1 VKVKLLLRLVAVHLC
16 FLFAVSGLGL
26 SQTRGESRRVGGQE
40 QRPAAS
46 TPEGGQLII
55 ETSSLPSGYTRGT
68 YTFTLRAHGGIPRL
82 RWKVEEGELPPG
94 LKLEDDGRLR
104 GSPEKPG
111 EYRFTVSLT
120 DNAKPQQAVER
131 EFVLIVLRA
140 LVLEWK
146 IPPHVA
152 GSRIEGSVQVSN
164 ETPEDFDFT
173 FYVLAVSENGR
184 ATAIGYQR
192 FSLKKGTMDFEIPFG
207 DTLPFGAYVVHADAV
222 GEVAEKNQI
231 YRARLQT
238 PGRLQVA
245 VGP

>member
-26 SQTRGESRRVGGQE
+26 SQTRGESRR
-40 QRPAAS
+40 PAAS
-46 TPEGGQLII
+46 TPEGGQLIM

-82 RWKVEEGELPPG
+82 HWKVEDGELPPG
-94 LKLEDDGRLR
+94 LKLEDDGRLH
-104 GSPEKPG
+104 GAPEKPG
-111 EYRFTVSLT
+111 EYRFTVSVT
-120 DNAKPQQAVER
+120 DDAKPRQAVER
-131 EFVLIVLRA
+131 EFVLNVLRA

-146 IPPHVA
+146 APPHVA

-192 FSLKKGTMDFEIPFG
+192 FPLKKGTTDFEIPFG
-207 DTLPFGAYVVHADAV
+207 ETLPSGAYVVHADAV
-222 GEVAEKNQI
+222 GEVAEKNHI

-238 PGRLQVA
+238 PGPLQVA

>member
-1 VKVKLLLRLVAVHLC
+1 MKVTWCLVAVHIG
-16 FLFAVSGLGL
+16 FLLAVSGLGL
-26 SQTRGESRRVGGQE
+26 AQAGAGSRSAGGQE
-40 QRPAAS
+40 QRPAAAS
-46 TPEGGQLII
+46 APEGGQLVI

-68 YTFTLRAHGGIPRL
+68 YTFTLRAHGGIPPL
-82 RWKVEEGELPPG
+82 HWKVEKGELPPG
-94 LKLEDDGRLR
+94 LKLEDDGTLH
-104 GSPEKPG
+104 GAPEKPG
-111 EYRFTVSLT
+111 EYRFTVSVT

-131 EFVLIVLRA
+131 EFVLNVLRA

-146 IPPHVA
+146 IPPHLA
-152 GSRIEGSVQVSN
+152 ASRIEGSVQVSN

-192 FSLKKGTMDFEIPFG
+192 FPLKKGTMDFEIPFG
-207 DTLPFGAYVVHADAV
+207 DTLPPGPYVVHADAV

-238 PGRLQVA
+238 PGPLQVA

>member
-1 VKVKLLLRLVAVHLC
+1 VKVKLLLRLVAVQVC

-46 TPEGGQLII
+46 APEGGKLII

-68 YTFTLRAHGGIPRL
+68 YTFTLRAHGGIPPL
-82 RWKVEEGELPPG
+82 HWKVEKGELPPG
-94 LKLEDDGRLR
+94 LRLEDDGTLH
-104 GSPEKPG
+104 GAPEKPG
-111 EYRFTVSLT
+111 EYRFTVSVT

-131 EFVLIVLRA
+131 EFVLNVLRA

-164 ETPEDFDFT
+164 QTPEDFDFT
-173 FYVLAVSENGR
+173 FYVLAVVENGR
-184 ATAIGYQR
+184 ATAIGYHR
-192 FSLKKGTMDFEIPFG
+192 FPLKKGTMDFEIPFG
-207 DTLPFGAYVVHADAV
+207 DTLPPGAYVVHADAV

-238 PGRLQVA
+238 PGPLQVV

>member
-1 VKVKLLLRLVAVHLC
+1 MKVKLRLRLVAVHVC

-26 SQTRGESRRVGGQE
+26 PQTRGESRRVGGQE
-40 QRPAAS
+40 QRRAS
-46 TPEGGQLII
+46 APEGGQLII
-55 ETSSLPSGYTRGT
+55 ETGSLPSGYTRGT
-68 YTFTLRAHGGIPRL
+68 YSFTLRAHGGIPPL
-82 RWKVEEGELPPG
+82 HWKVEKGELPPG

-104 GSPEKPG
+104 GAPEKPG
-111 EYRFTVSLT
+111 EYRFTVSVA

-131 EFVLIVLRA
+131 EFVLSVFRA

-146 IPPHVA
+146 IPPHVS
-152 GSRIEGSVQVSN
+152 GSRIEGSVRVSN

-192 FSLKKGTMDFEIPFG
+192 FPLKQGTMDFDIPFG
-207 DTLPFGAYVVHADAV
+207 ENLPPGAYVVHADAV
-222 GEVAEKNQI
+222 GEVAEKNHI

-238 PGRLQVA
+238 PGALQVVA
-245 VGP
+245 GP

>member
-1 VKVKLLLRLVAVHLC
+1 VKVKRLLRLVAVHLC
-16 FLFAVSGLGL
+16 FLFAVSRLGL

-82 RWKVEEGELPPG
+82 HWKVEEGELPPG

-104 GSPEKPG
+104 GAPEKPG
-111 EYRFTVSLT
+111 EYRFTVSVT

-131 EFVLIVLRA
+131 EFVLNVLRA

-152 GSRIEGSVQVSN
+152 GSRIEGSVRVSN

-192 FSLKKGTMDFEIPFG
+192 FPLKKRTMDFEIPFG
-207 DTLPFGAYVVHADAV
+207 DTLPSGAYVVHADAV

-231 YRARLQT
+231 YRARRQT
-238 PGRLQVA
+238 PGPLQLA

>member
-1 VKVKLLLRLVAVHLC
+1 
-16 FLFAVSGLGL
+16 VS
-26 SQTRGESRRVGGQE
+26 V
-40 QRPAAS
+40 
-46 TPEGGQLII
+46 
-55 ETSSLPSGYTRGT
+55 
-68 YTFTLRAHGGIPRL
+68 
-82 RWKVEEGELPPG
+82 
-94 LKLEDDGRLR
+94 
-104 GSPEKPG
+104 
-111 EYRFTVSLT
+111 T

-131 EFVLIVLRA
+131 GFVLNVLRA
-140 LVLEWK
+140 LVLQWK

-192 FSLKKGTMDFEIPFG
+192 FPLKKGTTDFEIPFG
-207 DTLPFGAYVVHADAV
+207 DTLPSGAYVVHADAV
-222 GEVAEKNQI
+222 GEVAEKNHI

-238 PGRLQVA
+238 PGPLQVA

>member
-1 VKVKLLLRLVAVHLC
+1 MKVKLLLRLLAVHVG
-16 FLFAVSGLGL
+16 FLFAVSGLGR
-26 SQTRGESRRVGGQE
+26 SQTRGESRRVGEQE

-46 TPEGGQLII
+46 APEGGQLII
-55 ETSSLPSGYTRGT
+55 ETSSLPSGYTRGA
-68 YTFTLRAHGGIPRL
+68 YTFTLRAHGGIPPL
-82 RWKVEEGELPPG
+82 HWEVEKGELPPG
-94 LKLEDDGRLR
+94 LKLEDDGTLH
-104 GSPEKPG
+104 GAPEKPG
-111 EYRFTVSLT
+111 EYRFTVSVT

-131 EFVLIVLRA
+131 GFVLNVLRA

-146 IPPHVA
+146 IPPHLA
-152 GSRIEGSVQVSN
+152 ASRIEGSVQVSN

-192 FSLKKGTMDFEIPFG
+192 FPLKKGTMDFEIPFG
-207 DTLPFGAYVVHADAV
+207 DTLPHGAYVVHADAV

-238 PGRLQVA
+238 PGPLQVA
-245 VGP
+245 LGP

>member
-1 VKVKLLLRLVAVHLC
+1 VKVKRLLRLVAVHLC
-16 FLFAVSGLGL
+16 FLFAVSGFGL

-40 QRPAAS
+40 QRLAAS
-46 TPEGGQLII
+46 TPEGGQLIM

-82 RWKVEEGELPPG
+82 HWKVEEGELPPG

-104 GSPEKPG
+104 GAPEKPG
-111 EYRFTVSLT
+111 EYRFTVSVT

-131 EFVLIVLRA
+131 EFILNVLRA

-146 IPPHVA
+146 MPPHVA
-152 GSRIEGSVQVSN
+152 GSRIEGSVQVAN

-184 ATAIGYQR
+184 ATAIAYQR
-192 FSLKKGTMDFEIPFG
+192 FPLKKGTMDFEIPFG
-207 DTLPFGAYVVHADAV
+207 DTLPSGAYVVHADAV

-238 PGRLQVA
+238 PGPLQVA

>member
-1 VKVKLLLRLVAVHLC
+1 VKVKLLLRLVAGHVCLW
-16 FLFAVSGLGL
+16 FAVSGLGL
-26 SQTRGESRRVGGQE
+26 PQTRGESRRVGGQE

-46 TPEGGQLII
+46 APEGGQLIL
-55 ETSSLPSGYTRGT
+55 ETSSLPPGYTRGT
-68 YTFTLRAHGGIPRL
+68 YTFTLRAHGGIPPL
-82 RWKVEEGELPPG
+82 HWKVEKGELPPG
-94 LKLEDDGRLR
+94 LKLEDDGRLH
-104 GSPEKPG
+104 GAPEKPG
-111 EYRFTVSLT
+111 EYRFAVSLS

-146 IPPHVA
+146 ILPHLA

-164 ETPEDFDFT
+164 QTPEDFDFT

-192 FSLKKGTMDFEIPFG
+192 FPLKKGTMDFEIPFG
-207 DTLPFGAYVVHADAV
+207 DTLPSGAYVVHADAV

-238 PGRLQVA
+238 PGPLQVV

>member
-1 VKVKLLLRLVAVHLC
+1 MNLKLLWRLLAVQVC

-26 SQTRGESRRVGGQE
+26 SETRVESRRAGGQQ

-46 TPEGGQLII
+46 APEGGQLII

-68 YTFTLRAHGGIPRL
+68 YSFTLRAHGGIPPL
-82 RWKVEEGELPPG
+82 HWKVEKGELPPG
-94 LKLEDDGRLR
+94 LKLEDEGTLH
-104 GSPEKPG
+104 GAPEKPG
-111 EYRFTVSLT
+111 EYRFTVSVA

-131 EFVLIVLRA
+131 EFALNVLRA

-146 IPPHVA
+146 IPPHLA

-164 ETPEDFDFT
+164 ATPEDFDFT

-192 FSLKKGTMDFEIPFG
+192 FPLKKGTMDFEIPFG
-207 DTLPFGAYVVHADAV
+207 ETLPTGAYVVHADAV
-222 GEVAEKNQI
+222 GEVAEKSHI

-238 PGRLQVA
+238 PGPLQVS

>member
-1 VKVKLLLRLVAVHLC
+1 VQVKPLLRLAAVQLC
-16 FLFAVSGLGL
+16 CLLAANGLGL
-26 SQTRGESRRVGGQE
+26 SQTCGESRRAGGQQ
-40 QRPAAS
+40 QRPAPSA
-46 TPEGGQLII
+46 PEGGKLII

-82 RWKVEEGELPPG
+82 HWKVEEGELPPG

-104 GSPEKPG
+104 GAPEKPG
-111 EYRFTVSLT
+111 EYRFTVSVT

-131 EFVLIVLRA
+131 EFVLNVLRA

-164 ETPEDFDFT
+164 ETPEEFDFT

-192 FSLKKGTMDFEIPFG
+192 FPLKKGTTDFEIPFG
-207 DTLPFGAYVVHADAV
+207 DTLPSGAYVVHADAV
-222 GEVAEKNQI
+222 GEVAEKNHI

-238 PGRLQVA
+238 PGPLQVA

>member
-1 VKVKLLLRLVAVHLC
+1 MKVKRLLRLVAVHLC
-16 FLFAVSGLGL
+16 FLFAMSGLGL

-82 RWKVEEGELPPG
+82 HWKVEEGELPPG

-104 GSPEKPG
+104 GAPEKPG
-111 EYRFTVSLT
+111 AYRFTVSVT

-131 EFVLIVLRA
+131 EFVLNVLRA

-146 IPPHVA
+146 MPPHVA
-152 GSRIEGSVQVSN
+152 GSRIEGSVQVAN

-184 ATAIGYQR
+184 ATAIAYQR
-192 FSLKKGTMDFEIPFG
+192 FPLKKGTMDFEIPFG
-207 DTLPFGAYVVHADAV
+207 DTLPSGAYVVHADAV

-238 PGRLQVA
+238 PGPLQVA

>member
-1 VKVKLLLRLVAVHLC
+1 MKLELLWRLLAVHVC
-16 FLFAVSGLGL
+16 FLFAASGLGL
-26 SQTRGESRRVGGQE
+26 SQTRVESQRPGGQQ
-40 QRPAAS
+40 QRPAVSA
-46 TPEGGQLII
+46 PEGGPLII

-68 YTFTLRAHGGIPRL
+68 YTFTLRAHAGIPPLHWR
-82 RWKVEEGELPPG
+82 VEKGELPPG
-94 LKLEDDGRLR
+94 LKLEDDGTLH
-104 GSPEKPG
+104 GAPEKPG
-111 EYRFTVSLT
+111 EYRFTVSVT

-131 EFVLIVLRA
+131 EFVLNVLRA

-146 IPPHVA
+146 IPPHAA

-164 ETPEDFDFT
+164 ETPDDFDFT

-192 FSLKKGTMDFEIPFG
+192 FPLNKGTLNFEIPFG
-207 DTLPFGAYVVHADAV
+207 ETLPLGAYVVHADAV
-222 GEVAEKNQI
+222 GEVAEKNHI

-238 PGRLQVA
+238 PGPLQVA

>member
-1 VKVKLLLRLVAVHLC
+1 VKVKLLLRLVAVHVC
-16 FLFAVSGLGL
+16 FWFAVSGLGL
-26 SQTRGESRRVGGQE
+26 SQTRGESRRLGGRQ

-46 TPEGGQLII
+46 APEGGQLIL

-68 YTFTLRAHGGIPRL
+68 YTFTLRAHGGIPPL
-82 RWKVEEGELPPG
+82 HWKVEKGELPPG
-94 LKLEDDGRLR
+94 LKLEDDGTLY
-104 GSPEKPG
+104 GAPEKPG
-111 EYRFTVSLT
+111 EYRFTVSVA

-131 EFVLIVLRA
+131 EFVLSVFRA

-146 IPPHVA
+146 IPPHVS
-152 GSRIEGSVQVSN
+152 GSRIEGSVRVSN

-192 FSLKKGTMDFEIPFG
+192 FPLKKGTMDFEIPFG
-207 DTLPFGAYVVHADAV
+207 DTLPSGAYVVHADAV
-222 GEVAEKNQI
+222 GEVAEKNHI

-238 PGRLQVA
+238 PGPLQVA

>member
-1 VKVKLLLRLVAVHLC
+1 MKVKLLLRLVAVHLC

-26 SQTRGESRRVGGQE
+26 SQTRGESRR
-40 QRPAAS
+40 PAAS
-46 TPEGGQLII
+46 TPEGGQLIM

-82 RWKVEEGELPPG
+82 HWKVEDGELPPG
-94 LKLEDDGRLR
+94 LKLEDDGRLH
-104 GSPEKPG
+104 GAPEKPG
-111 EYRFTVSLT
+111 EYRFTVSVT
-120 DNAKPQQAVER
+120 DDAKPQQAVER
-131 EFVLIVLRA
+131 EFVLNVLRA

-146 IPPHVA
+146 APPHVA

-192 FSLKKGTMDFEIPFG
+192 FPLKKGTTDFEIPFG
-207 DTLPFGAYVVHADAV
+207 ETLPSGAYVVHADAV
-222 GEVAEKNQI
+222 GEVAEKNHI

-238 PGRLQVA
+238 PGPLQVA

>member
-1 VKVKLLLRLVAVHLC
+1 VHVC

-26 SQTRGESRRVGGQE
+26 SQTRGESRR
-40 QRPAAS
+40 PAAS
-46 TPEGGQLII
+46 PPEGGQLIM

-82 RWKVEEGELPPG
+82 HWKVEEGELPPG

-104 GSPEKPG
+104 GAPEKPG
-111 EYRFTVSLT
+111 EYRFTVSVT

-131 EFVLIVLRA
+131 EFVLNVLRA

-152 GSRIEGSVQVSN
+152 ASRIEGSVQVSN

-192 FSLKKGTMDFEIPFG
+192 FPLKKGTTDFEIPFG
-207 DTLPFGAYVVHADAV
+207 DTLPSGAYVVHADAV
-222 GEVAEKNQI
+222 GEVAEKNHI

-238 PGRLQVA
+238 PGPLQVA